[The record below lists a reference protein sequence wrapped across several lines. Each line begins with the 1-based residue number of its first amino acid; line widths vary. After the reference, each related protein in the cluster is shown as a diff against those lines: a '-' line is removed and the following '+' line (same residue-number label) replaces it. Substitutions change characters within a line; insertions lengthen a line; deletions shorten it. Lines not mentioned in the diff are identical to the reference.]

1 MDPFHHILVATDFGP
16 SSQHAV
22 RLAAELAQKHNAKL
36 TLMHVIDGSYA
47 EPETLVP
54 LTSASEPAEWER
66 RAREQL
72 GDLADELTTRAG
84 IVLRHGDAA
93 KSIVDEAQNEDC
105 DLVVLGT
112 HGRHGAAKWLFGS
125 VAERVVREC
134 KRPVLTVHGGSAHA
148 VRSSSEPV
156 ETPRVDVPER
166 RHDSTVIKIDSA
178 SSPVGEDGQTYLASG
193 VRTSMRLWKHEPIGV
208 SAETERDYE
217 VVGYVIGGQAE
228 LHVEGQT
235 VRLEPGDSYVVPRHA
250 RHHYRVLAPLT
261 VLEATS
267 PPAQVHARD
276 TRRAV

>member
-1 MDPFHHILVATDFGP
+1 MESFHHILVATDFGP

-22 RLAAELAQKHNAKL
+22 RLAAELAQQHDAKL

-54 LTSASEPAEWER
+54 LTSASEPIEWER

-72 GDLADELTTRAG
+72 GELADELATRVG
-84 IVLRHGDAA
+84 MVIRHGDAA
-93 KSIVDEAQNEDC
+93 KSILDEAQSKDF

-125 VAERVVREC
+125 VAEHVVREC
-134 KRPVLTVHGGSAHA
+134 KRPVLTVHGGAADPPIASAEA
-148 VRSSSEPV
+148 V
-156 ETPRVDVPER
+156 ETPRVDVPAR

-193 VRTSMRLWKHEPIGV
+193 VRTSMRLWKHEPIGT

-217 VVGYVIGGQAE
+217 VVGYVLSGQAE

-250 RHHYRVLAPLT
+250 RHRYRVLAPLT

-276 TRRAV
+276 MRRAV